1 MGIPGGEENEKRIR
15 ETILQLPSEALPRA
29 FLRTLLKVSLL
40 PMKDILKNCK
50 KWTAIKY

>member
-1 MGIPGGEENEKRIR
+1 MGIPGGEENEKRIG
-15 ETILQLPSEALPRA
+15 ETIQLPNEALPRA

-40 PMKDILKNCK
+40 PMRDILKNCK